1 MINHHGKVN
10 SSFNLANAFLT
21 WTILKRKPFNQKS
34 IAVKPFLMKTV
45 SESQLIDNGDSQNGG
60 DDDEHNDDEHDD
72 DEHDDDEHD
81 DDEHDDDD
89 GGERQFFDDGPSQ
102 KRWYILSI
110 VINIII
116 TRRSVSLRPA
126 EGLGSS

>member
-1 MINHHGKVN
+1 
-10 SSFNLANAFLT
+10 
-21 WTILKRKPFNQKS
+21 
-34 IAVKPFLMKTV
+34 MKTV

-60 DDDEHNDDEHDD
+60 DDDEHTDDEHNDD
-72 DEHDDDEHD
+72 GHADH
-81 DDEHDDDD
+81 D
-89 GGERQFFDDGPSQ
+89 GGESQFFDDGPSQ

-116 TRRSVSLRPA
+116 TRRSVSLWPA

>member
-60 DDDEHNDDEHDD
+60 DDDEHNDDGHAD
-72 DEHDDDEHD
+72 H
-81 DDEHDDDD
+81 D
-89 GGERQFFDDGPSQ
+89 GGESQFFDDGPSQ

-116 TRRSVSLRPA
+116 TRRSVSLWPA